1 MFNNNNKY
9 NLGLDLISTDLFI
22 GRDVG
27 LQPYYIYLEL
37 CTKKKVTSWSDFKR
51 TMSQDRIDDLMK
63 VYKSFKDVD
72 AFVAMALEDK
82 CDSYLGTVGKCI
94 VVSQYLRTRDG
105 NSLIHYSLSSNNKKF
120 LFKFLGDRYF
130 YSLPNGAYPFTPG
143 EILCTRLVIC

>member
-27 LQPYYIYLEL
+27 LQPYYIYLQL
-37 CTKKKVTSWSDFKR
+37 CTNIRVTSWNDFKR
-51 TMSQDRIDDLMK
+51 TMSADRVEDLK
-63 VYKSFKDVD
+63 RAYKSFKDVD

-82 CDSYLGTVGKCI
+82 CESYLGTVGKCI
-94 VVSQYLRTRDG
+94 VVSQYIRTRNG
-105 NSLIHYSLSSNNKKF
+105 NALAYFCSLCSNIKNF
-120 LFKFLGDRYF
+120 LFRFPGDRYF

-143 EILCTRLVIC
+143 E